1 MRTIITIC
9 LLSFFTITNVLA
21 QDNTD
26 PNFYNQR
33 SKGWFWHEPEIEP
46 EKPVK
51 EEKQPEAKQP
61 AQPESV
67 KSVAPQPGQQVQALN
82 SEWLKANMDKL
93 TMKAVDNPTPENL
106 AAYAYANRLL
116 MDMGSRFSIKMME
129 FMTLEQ
135 VLQESNRRPFSAF
148 ALSEFADERNKAK
161 KVILD
166 ALKENTHI
174 WMFYSSTCSFC
185 IKQIP
190 VLREFHRLTGIPML
204 GISMDGGVLP
214 GMEDFE
220 LVYDEDLR
228 VSRMFGVTATPTM
241 HLVVNK
247 DKTPIPLTVG
257 LNSLDEIEK
266 RLLLVAREAN
276 VITAEQY
283 ELAREVRD
291 IGVFKNDSGEIM
303 ADKHK
308 LENDPA
314 YLVELLK
321 MRLEEGEKSST
332 VNATPVRL
340 R

>member
-1 MRTIITIC
+1 MC
-9 LLSFFTITNVLA
+9 FVTITNAVS

-26 PNFYNQR
+26 QSFYIQR
-33 SKGWFWHEPEIEP
+33 GKGWFWHEPEP
-46 EKPVK
+46 E
-51 EEKQPEAKQP
+51 
-61 AQPESV
+61 
-67 KSVAPQPGQQVQALN
+67 PQPPAEESKQKPSSNAEQQFAGQNVQTAPVQQPLN
-82 SEWLKANMDKL
+82 SEWLKANIEKL

-116 MDMGSRFSIKMME
+116 MDMGSRFSTKMME

-135 VLQESNRRPFSAF
+135 ELQESNRRPYSAF

-166 ALKENTHI
+166 ALREKTHI
-174 WMFYSSTCSFC
+174 WMFYSTSCGFC
-185 IKQIP
+185 MKQVP
-190 VLREFHRLTGIPML
+190 VLKEFHRLTGIPLL

-220 LVYDEDLR
+220 IVYDEGLR
-228 VSRMFGVTATPTM
+228 VSQMFGVTATPTM
-241 HLVVNK
+241 HLVVNEQ
-247 DKTPIPLTVG
+247 KTPIPLTVG

-266 RLLLVAREAN
+266 RLLLIARQAN
-276 VITAEQY
+276 VITEEQY
-283 ELAREVRD
+283 ELAKEVRD
-291 IGVFKNDSGEIM
+291 IGVYKNEAGEIM

-321 MRLEEGEKSST
+321 MRLNDKERMTTINST
-332 VNATPVRL
+332 PVNAAGFKK
-340 R
+340 

>member
-1 MRTIITIC
+1 MRTITTIC
-9 LLSFFTITNVLA
+9 FLCFVTITNALA
-21 QDNTD
+21 QDNTK

-46 EKPVK
+46 EDPAK
-51 EEKQPEAKQP
+51 EKKQQQVIQS
-61 AQPESV
+61 AQPESLKPV
-67 KSVAPQPGQQVQALN
+67 HPPEQQVQPLN
-82 SEWLKANMDKL
+82 SEWLKANMDRL

-116 MDMGSRFSIKMME
+116 MDMSSRFSIKMME

-135 VLQESNRRPFSAF
+135 VLQESNRRPYSAF
-148 ALSEFADERNKAK
+148 ALSEFADERHKAK

-166 ALKENTHI
+166 ALKDKTHI

-228 VSRMFGVTATPTM
+228 VSKMFGVTATPTM

-266 RLLLVAREAN
+266 RLLLIAREAN

-291 IGVFKNDSGEIM
+291 IGVYKNESGEIM
-303 ADKHK
+303 ADKQR

-321 MRLEEGEKSST
+321 MRLQEDEKSST